1 MHRYTVYIEE
11 VQEGGGGGDALN
23 YEPLSYSSL
32 VKFSP
37 KNFSSERLNF
47 SL

>member
-11 VQEGGGGGDALN
+11 VQEGEGGGALN